1 MKTPRCHTGRYQS
14 LRRILDRKSIK
25 MLRVD
30 TDSQLKQAGESLW
43 LRQEIGCSVQP
54 YDHTTAGFIGET

>member
-1 MKTPRCHTGRYQS
+1 MKTQRCHTGKYQL

-43 LRQEIGCSVQP
+43 LRQEIGCSVQH
-54 YDHTTAGFIGET
+54 YDHTIVGFIGET